1 MARPK
6 SEYDEEEVKEI
17 ILLKLDDLL
26 GVKSK
31 LTPNKVFTFNK
42 KIDEKNSGYL
52 RKNGEPFKLY
62 GYHFWYTETEFGRK
76 QIDEIKSEEEFIL
89 AGKSFT
95 PNTMDIPVLVNKYH
109 KKPEELTRKLINLFE
124 KDRTKIKILEQER
137 DEYIEKLN
145 KANEMF
151 EEQRQSFL
159 SLFMESDNQT
169 NSLKDVK
176 SLKRSEDGLIN
187 DELKNVIGD
196 NCDVDSVTV
205 AINNDNIVRV
215 DWESQKSTKER
226 RSQLEDMG
234 F

>member
-1 MARPK
+1 
-6 SEYDEEEVKEI
+6 
-17 ILLKLDDLL
+17 
-26 GVKSK
+26 
-31 LTPNKVFTFNK
+31 
-42 KIDEKNSGYL
+42 
-52 RKNGEPFKLY
+52 
-62 GYHFWYTETEFGRK
+62 
-76 QIDEIKSEEEFIL
+76 
-89 AGKSFT
+89 
-95 PNTMDIPVLVNKYH
+95 MDIPVLVNKYH

-176 SLKRSEDGLIN
+176 SLMRSEDGLIN

>member
-1 MARPK
+1 
-6 SEYDEEEVKEI
+6 
-17 ILLKLDDLL
+17 
-26 GVKSK
+26 
-31 LTPNKVFTFNK
+31 
-42 KIDEKNSGYL
+42 
-52 RKNGEPFKLY
+52 
-62 GYHFWYTETEFGRK
+62 
-76 QIDEIKSEEEFIL
+76 
-89 AGKSFT
+89 
-95 PNTMDIPVLVNKYH
+95 
-109 KKPEELTRKLINLFE
+109 
-124 KDRTKIKILEQER
+124 
-137 DEYIEKLN
+137 
-145 KANEMF
+145 MF

>member
-1 MARPK
+1 MC
-6 SEYDEEEVKEI
+6 SS
-17 ILLKLDDLL
+17 DL
-26 GVKSK
+26 
-31 LTPNKVFTFNK
+31 
-42 KIDEKNSGYL
+42 
-52 RKNGEPFKLY
+52 
-62 GYHFWYTETEFGRK
+62 
-76 QIDEIKSEEEFIL
+76 
-89 AGKSFT
+89 
-95 PNTMDIPVLVNKYH
+95 
-109 KKPEELTRKLINLFE
+109 
-124 KDRTKIKILEQER
+124 
-137 DEYIEKLN
+137 
-145 KANEMF
+145 
-151 EEQRQSFL
+151 
-159 SLFMESDNQT
+159 DNQT